1 MTRSCL
7 VTGATSQIGDV
18 LLPLLLQQGFQ
29 VTAWS
34 RSRRYCA
41 TEQQNAS
48 LQWVSVDL
56 RAATAIPEHICT
68 VLHLA
73 SIELL
78 PDLLINTQSR
88 YLRIV
93 AISSCSVTAKAS
105 SSSSLERDQAVRL
118 AKAEQH
124 AQKLAKQYGHDL
136 TILRPTML
144 YGVGRDGTIA
154 IMQRFVRRYYF
165 LPLPAQSSGLRQPVH
180 VKDVAA
186 AIVLSLES
194 RASFGQVY
202 ELGGGERL
210 SVKALAQRIFID
222 NQRTP
227 CLIFIPSVFLRMGI
241 YFMRHFKGR
250 RDWTTALLE
259 RAKEDQVANNDQAC
273 ADFGYAPRCFIGR
286 WSAR

>member
-1 MTRSCL
+1 MTRNCL
-7 VTGATSQIGDV
+7 VTGASSQIGDV
-18 LLPLLLQQGFQ
+18 LLPLLLRQGYQ

-34 RSRRYCA
+34 RRYCG
-41 TEQQNAS
+41 EMHQSVS
-48 LQWVSVDL
+48 LQWANVDL
-56 RAATAIPEHICT
+56 STTTAIIPEHVCI

-78 PDLLINTQSR
+78 PSLLINTPSR
-88 YLRIV
+88 DLRIIAV
-93 AISSCSVTAKAS
+93 SSCSVTAKAR
-105 SSSSLERDQAVRL
+105 SSSLRERDQAERL

-154 IMQRFVRRYYF
+154 VMQRFVRRYYF

-186 AIVLSLES
+186 AIVQSVES
-194 RASFGQVY
+194 RASIGQIY

-227 CLIFIPSVFLRMGI
+227 CIIFIPLVFLRMGI

-250 RDWTTALLE
+250 RDWTAALLE
-259 RAKEDQVANNDQAC
+259 RAKEDQVANNDRAC
-273 ADFGYAPRCFIGR
+273 ADFGYAPRRFVGR
-286 WSAR
+286 WSAQ